1 MLEHAG
7 RTAHLIGMHE
17 YLAAALL
24 GLGLIGGALAAEP
37 EIRETRPYLLP
48 PPPATERL
56 SPVERG
62 RAELQRDILRGAERS
77 LDRRHDLGKLDG
89 FGQRDRLELRGE
101 TQRFERLLQQDRL
114 RPPPD

>member
-1 MLEHAG
+1 MSKF
-7 RTAHLIGMHE
+7 
-17 YLAAALL
+17 LAAALL
-24 GLGLIGGALAAEP
+24 GLGLAGGALAAEP
-37 EIRETRPYLLP
+37 EIHQTRPYLLP

-77 LDRRHDLGKLDG
+77 LDRRHDFGDLDA

-101 TQRFERLLQQDRL
+101 TQHFERLLQRDRL
-114 RPPPD
+114 RLAPELSIEP